1 MEVDKNFI
9 LLKISQYEKQSS
21 ELNIQAMLNQGAAD
35 GLKTLL
41 KELEELEKQ
50 EPVQI
55 EDLLKNSQKV
65 GEIEEEK

>member
-9 LLKISQYEKQSS
+9 LLKISQFEKQSAQLS
-21 ELNIQAMLNQGAAD
+21 SQALLNQGAAE

-50 EPVQI
+50 EPVKI
-55 EDLLKNSQKV
+55 EDVLKTAEPVK
-65 GEIEEEK
+65 